1 MIKIDKLIWEEWNIN
16 HIARHE
22 VVPSE
27 VEEAL
32 HNKFIVRPTYRDRLL
47 LIGETKNGRLIST
60 VVHEDEKDIYYVI
73 TSRDATVSETKDY
86 EEEINT

>member
-22 VVPSE
+22 VVPAE

-32 HNKFIVRPTYRDRLL
+32 HKKF
-47 LIGETKNGRLIST
+47 
-60 VVHEDEKDIYYVI
+60 
-73 TSRDATVSETKDY
+73 AVSPS
-86 EEEINT
+86 